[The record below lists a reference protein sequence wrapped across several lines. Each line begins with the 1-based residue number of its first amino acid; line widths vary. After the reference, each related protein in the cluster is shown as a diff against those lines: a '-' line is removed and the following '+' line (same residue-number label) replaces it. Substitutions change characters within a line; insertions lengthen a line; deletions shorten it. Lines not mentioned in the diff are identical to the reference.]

1 MFIIEKILLSF
12 ILGGTWLTFLIG
24 SWHISLTNLLVFM
37 AIDIVTGVIHSTIER
52 KVAFKIAY
60 RRFLKKG
67 TIMLVII
74 VANLLDL
81 LTVGGVPVF
90 RTMAIFYYIGM
101 EGISITENLTKIG
114 VPLHRAMTKYIEQ

>member
-1 MFIIEKILLSF
+1 
-12 ILGGTWLTFLIG
+12 
-24 SWHISLTNLLVFM
+24 M
-37 AIDIVTGVIHSTIER
+37 AVDIVTGVIHSAIER
-52 KVAFKIAY
+52 KVSSKIAFKG
-60 RRFLKKG
+60 FLKKA

-90 RTMAIFYYIGM
+90 RTMAIFFYIGM

-114 VPLHRAMTKYIEQ
+114 IPLPRAMTKYIEQLSKEEITTNRKD

>member
-1 MFIIEKILLSF
+1 M
-12 ILGGTWLTFLIG
+12 T
-24 SWHISLTNLLVFM
+24 
-37 AIDIVTGVIHSTIER
+37 IDIATGLIHSAIER
-52 KVAFKIAY
+52 KVSSKIAY
-60 RRFLKKG
+60 RGFLKKA

-90 RTMAIFYYIGM
+90 RTMAIFFYIGM

-114 VPLHRAMTKYIEQ
+114 VPLPRAMTKYIEQLSKEETTDRKD